1 MHGNV
6 TTGVGNSPLLTE
18 RLWASFASEA
28 VRSVQLSLDMTDQDL
43 ADNIGCCA
51 QTVANARNMSGQVA
65 GRTLVNLLRVSP
77 MALEGVLH
85 HFGRRSV
92 PIEAR
97 CNTDALVPASKAVHS
112 LAVTKCPTSPG
123 GAETTDDECLECE
136 PEIDAAMEA
145 LASFKARCHAIRA
158 QREKNRL
165 RA

>member
-6 TTGVGNSPLLTE
+6 STGLGNSPLLTE

-97 CNTDALVPASKAVHS
+97 CDTDALISTSGAVHR
-112 LAVTKCPTSPG
+112 LAVAQSPESTG
-123 GAETTDDECLECE
+123 GAKLTDCECLEIE
-136 PEIDAAMEA
+136 PDINAAIEA
-145 LASFKARCHAIRA
+145 LSAIQQRCHAIR
-158 QREKNRL
+158 KG
-165 RA
+165 RAA